1 MNRNRGLFKTELIQ
15 IGRFDHPPDHEHSDP
30 PEELAL
36 DYSVSF
42 VEQGE
47 FGMASRG
54 HKEAL
59 RPGSVIFTRPEMHF
73 RCTHPHAHPDD
84 VCLCIA
90 FLDRASAE
98 EVVPPIAPSLK
109 SKSWWFA
116 PSASNRLAYL
126 RLRLLRLLDGNADA
140 IAIETVAAEMLR
152 IGFGD
157 PDSTGQR
164 PYSGHQLSW
173 YMDRIELVLE
183 VLDRECDQQHSL
195 CSLSTRVNMSPFHF
209 ARVFRALV
217 GKPPYRYLLE
227 LRLQRAAELLRGG
240 LNVTEAC
247 FQSGFNNLSHFSRRF
262 RRQYGVQPSRFVH

>member
-1 MNRNRGLFKTELIQ
+1 MNRNLGLFKTELIQ
-15 IGRFDHPPDHEHSDP
+15 IGRFDHPPDHEHRDP

-42 VEQGE
+42 VEHGE
-47 FGMASRG
+47 FAIASRG
-54 HKEAL
+54 RKETL

-90 FLDRASAE
+90 FLDPAAAE
-98 EVVPPIAPSLK
+98 EVIPPLAPSAKTK
-109 SKSWWFA
+109 SRWFA

-126 RLRLLRLLDGNADA
+126 RLRLLRLLDRNADA
-140 IAIETVAAEMLR
+140 VAIEALAGEMLR
-152 IGFGD
+152 VGFGE

-164 PYSGHQLSW
+164 AYSRHQLSW
-173 YMDRIELVLE
+173 YMERIETVRQLLG
-183 VLDRECDQQHSL
+183 RECDQQHSL
-195 CSLSTRVNMSPFHF
+195 GSLSARVNMSAFHF

-217 GKPPYRYLLE
+217 GKPPHRYLLE
-227 LRLQRAAELLRGG
+227 LRLERAAKLLHGG
-240 LNVTEAC
+240 LNVTDAC
-247 FQSGFNNLSHFSRRF
+247 FQAGFNNLSHFSRRF